1 MFYQAREKAIKKT
14 PKKEIEKHCFTQGSA
29 R

>member
-1 MFYQAREKAIKKT
+1 MFYQAREKTIKKT
-14 PKKEIEKHCFTQGSA
+14 PKKEIEGHYFTQGSA